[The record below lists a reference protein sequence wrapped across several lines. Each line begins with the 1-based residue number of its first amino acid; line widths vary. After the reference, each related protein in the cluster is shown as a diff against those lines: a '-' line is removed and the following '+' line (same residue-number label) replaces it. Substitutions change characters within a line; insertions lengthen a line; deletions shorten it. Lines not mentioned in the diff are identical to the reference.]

1 MQNIPIQP
9 RPALARLRA
18 AMART
23 VARALG
29 LDRMAA
35 LILSRLQAALDQFET
50 MFEAW
55 RAGTLPPLPPAPPP
69 SQRPEAPADHAR
81 TPPAAPLFRWPD
93 LRPAALGE
101 AVLEWLFPLPAP
113 VPVPRLRPSQA
124 PRTGRAAAP
133 SGPAASSSPG
143 AACPTATDSPRAPAA
158 LRPLGRTA
166 RARPASHVP
175 PPVLPRSPHAA
186 SRAAITRSTRPPP
199 PARLQK
205 PRRAVAQPLVHFIT
219 IS

>member
-35 LILSRLQAALDQFET
+35 LILSRLQATLDQFEA

-69 SQRPEAPADHAR
+69 PQRPETPADHAR
-81 TPPAAPLFRWPD
+81 IPPAAPLFRWPD

-101 AVLEWLFPLPAP
+101 AMLDWLFPMPAP
-113 VPVPRLRPSQA
+113 APMPRLRPSLA
-124 PRTGRAAAP
+124 SRTGRAAAP
-133 SGPAASSSPG
+133 PLPHPSAQAHPAVQALQ
-143 AACPTATDSPRAPAA
+143 AANGVRPRAP
-158 LRPLGRTA
+158 
-166 RARPASHVP
+166 
-175 PPVLPRSPHAA
+175 RSPVPAT
-186 SRAAITRSTRPPP
+186 RPPAIAPRGSARRHHVPPP

-205 PRRAVAQPLVHFIT
+205 PRRGAAPMLALFIT